1 MEAPAALFGL
11 LLRQAFELVAMR
23 GRKTAGPIESQS
35 SAQRT
40 EVGTDLWTLPPSFAT
55 GVVRIIEHARP
66 DQLVPLA
73 RSSAG
78 SYRGTTA
85 ALGGR
90 AATAGFGVKPRENEE
105 GRSGEAAP
113 RSGAESPAGLSAS

>member
-1 MEAPAALFGL
+1 MSTWTSGLPAYPEARTVAYKYLHE
-11 LLRQAFELVAMR
+11 RVVDQATHTIRRVVAR
-23 GRKTAGPIESQS
+23 PK
-35 SAQRT
+35 
-40 EVGTDLWTLPPSFAT
+40 DPSFRWIAS
-55 GVVRIIEHARP
+55 
-66 DQLVPLA
+66 LVPLA

-90 AATAGFGVKPRENEE
+90 AATEGFGVKPRENEE

-113 RSGAESPAGLSAS
+113 RSGAKRRPDFW